1 VSAADWDVRR
11 AAITESS
18 RNVVIDAGAGTGKTS
33 LLVER
38 IIELVAPAS
47 DRPAVPIDRIAA
59 ITFTR
64 RATGHLR
71 LKLRER
77 LLAELG
83 GRELSPA
90 RQEQLFAA
98 LGGLDT
104 AYVSTTHSFAD
115 RLLRLRPIEA
125 RLSPDF
131 HIVEDDR
138 AYGLVD
144 ETFEILLHAAD
155 TGTLGYWL
163 AGTGLEDSAGEVER
177 TFLDAIDADVL
188 VVSNELEFMTQ
199 YGLSDLVRSF
209 IDTRDQRPAVPDDVP
224 FDLEQFRRVATDL
237 VARIDEL
244 EAASST
250 GLRWMK
256 RLARRLG
263 QTQAIDDP
271 VKLHQRL
278 VKELE
283 SKPVDAT
290 KKRGFANEGGP
301 HKLYK
306 ALSDG
311 TGEPGGVAIR
321 HRLLAPLRRWMAAR
335 LVRTFPAVVAL
346 YERVKASHQAV
357 DQIDLLLKLRDVLA
371 TDLNARRFY
380 QSLFDHILVDEFQD
394 TDPLQ
399 AEVILYLC
407 EDGAEARRWDEVRL
421 APGRLTIVG
430 DPKQSIYRF
439 RRADVAMY
447 DQVRRQVLERDAL
460 DAELT
465 TCFRSTEPL
474 IEWGNERF
482 AALLGTSPDA
492 ELFDAESGV
501 VYHRPL
507 APHRG
512 ALDACPTVA
521 LRFGTDDETRLSAND
536 VRALEGQAVAQYL
549 RELVESG
556 LTEIE
561 DPNTGERRP
570 VGYRDVAILSLETYT
585 LRHLFPALD
594 AADLP
599 YAAVGGTLFLRDSL
613 HQQFLLGLRALADRD
628 DGVAAAALLR
638 PPFFALDPADL
649 LAARASERSTRADR
663 ANEALEWLREMRRT
677 RFKRTPGQIARDLLE
692 QTAFGRTVALGANG
706 SQRLRRLRE
715 LCLVLEQTAT
725 ARHLDFDGV
734 TAALRGWVDS
744 PIPLD
749 PPIPTSGDAIR
760 VMTIHQAKGLE
771 FPIVY
776 LWDARAQ
783 LKGRPD
789 AGAWRI
795 ERNGSGW
802 ELGLHKFAWEE
813 PEGIDLKSRE
823 LAYRHAERRRVIYVA
838 ATRAR
843 DRLIIPSFDDQK
855 PRYISSLLLDEPGR
869 ELVTETQRY
878 TPETAAPRPPRAR
891 ELQYTADLQS
901 DIETR
906 WRDAVETSCRPNLQP
921 TSVSELAKGD
931 IDRGS
936 SQRSSRHGPV
946 FGDTVHL
953 AVSLCLTR
961 GIGAQEA
968 VRRAVL
974 ATGLDRFV
982 NEAISDTANAL
993 AALQDLGLPR
1003 RTGPTLRSEYP
1014 VFAASTDG
1022 AFLHVGTIDLL
1033 GLRDNTAIVIDFK
1046 SDQPPTTSV
1055 GSAYPQYVRQVGIY
1069 GSLVKRTL
1077 GLSSV
1082 QGSLIF
1088 TKAGRSFFINE
1099 QEIES
1104 SNA

>member
-1 VSAADWDVRR
+1 MSAADLDVRR
-11 AAITESS
+11 AAITESD
-18 RNVVIDAGAGTGKTS
+18 RNVVIDAGAGTGKTT

-38 IIELVAPAS
+38 MIELLAPTS
-47 DRPAVPIDRIAA
+47 DRPPVPINRIAA

-83 GRELSPA
+83 RHDLSST
-90 RQEQLFAA
+90 RQAQLFAA

-104 AYVSTTHSFAD
+104 AFVSTTHSFAD
-115 RLLRLRPIEA
+115 RLLRLRPVEA

-138 AYGLVD
+138 ALELLD

-155 TGTLGYWL
+155 TGTLAYWL
-163 AGTGLEDSAGEVER
+163 ANTGVEDSASEVER
-177 TFLDAIDADVL
+177 TILDAIDADVL
-188 VVSNELEFMTQ
+188 VVSKELEYTTQ
-199 YGLSDLVRSF
+199 YGLSDLIRSF
-209 IDTRDQRPAVPDDVP
+209 INTRDQRPAIPEEAP
-224 FDLEQFRRVATDL
+224 FDLAGFRRAATDL
-237 VARIDEL
+237 ADRIGEL
-244 EAASST
+244 EAENSV
-250 GLRWMK
+250 GLRWMR
-256 RLARRLG
+256 RLARRLR
-263 QTQAIDDP
+263 QSLELDDP
-271 VKLHQRL
+271 VKLHRRL

-283 SKPVDAT
+283 STPIDAT
-290 KKRGFANEGGP
+290 KKRGFANANAP
-301 HKLYK
+301 YKLYK
-306 ALSDG
+306 ALRSG
-311 TGEPGGVAIR
+311 TGEPDGVAIR
-321 HRLLAPLRRWMAAR
+321 HRVLAPLRRWMAAR
-335 LVRTFPAVVAL
+335 LVRTFPAVCAL
-346 YERVKASHQAV
+346 YERVKASHEAV

-371 TDLNARRFY
+371 TDLEARGYY

-407 EDGAEARRWDEVRL
+407 EDGAQARRWDEVRL
-421 APGRLTIVG
+421 VPGRLTIVG

-447 DQVRRQVLERDAL
+447 DQVRQQVLERDAL
-460 DAELT
+460 DTELT

-474 IEWGNERF
+474 IDWGNQRF
-482 AALLGTSPDA
+482 AELLGTAPDA

-507 APHRG
+507 TPHREP
-512 ALDACPTVA
+512 LDAKPIIA
-521 LRFGTDDETRLSAND
+521 LRFGFDDVPKPSAKD
-536 VRALEGQAVAQYL
+536 VRELEGRSVARYL

-556 LTEIE
+556 ETEVE
-561 DPNTGERRP
+561 DPSTGKRRP
-570 VGYRDVAILSLETYT
+570 AGYRDIAILSLETYT
-585 LRHLFPALD
+585 LQHLFPALD

-613 HQQFLLGLRALADRD
+613 HRQFLLGLRALADRD

-649 LAARASERSTRADR
+649 LAARAGEDSVRAHR
-663 ANEALEWLREMRRT
+663 ANEALEWLREIRRS
-677 RFKRTPGQIARDLLE
+677 RFQRSPGQIARDLLE
-692 QTAFGRTVALGANG
+692 QTAFGRTIALGPNG
-706 SQRLRRLRE
+706 PQRLRRLRE

-744 PIPLD
+744 PISLD

-776 LWDARAQ
+776 LWDSRAR
-783 LKGRPD
+783 LKGRSD

-795 ERNGSGW
+795 DRDGGGW
-802 ELGLHKFAWEE
+802 ELGLHNFAWEE

-823 LAYRHAERRRVIYVA
+823 LAYRHAERRRVVYVA

-843 DRLIIPSFDDQK
+843 DRLIIPSFDDEK
-855 PRYISSLLLDEPGR
+855 PHYISSLLLGEPGR

-878 TPETAAPRPPRAR
+878 TPETATPPLIDPPVL
-891 ELQYTADLQS
+891 EYSTDLQD
-901 DIETR
+901 DIEKR
-906 WRDAVETSCRPNLQP
+906 WQAALAEASRPRLQP

-931 IDRGS
+931 IESDSIR
-936 SQRSSRHGPV
+936 RSSRHGPV

-953 AVSLCLTR
+953 AISLCLTR

-974 ATGLDRFV
+974 ATGLGRFV
-982 NEAISDTANAL
+982 NEAVADTANAL
-993 AALQDLGLPR
+993 AALQSLGLPR

-1014 VFAASTDG
+1014 VFAASEDESL
-1022 AFLHVGTIDLL
+1022 LHVGTIDLL

-1046 SDQPPTTSV
+1046 SDQPPATSV
-1055 GSAYPQYVRQVGIY
+1055 ESDYPQYARQVEIY
-1069 GSLVKRTL
+1069 GSLVGKLLAPEVTEGYL
-1077 GLSSV
+1077 V
-1082 QGSLIF
+1082 F
-1088 TKAGRSFFINE
+1088 TKTGECHPTDTTNGGAS
-1099 QEIES
+1099 
-1104 SNA
+1104 